1 MKEKIEKIIN
11 EAVEEVLKENV
22 KSRVELSWALLLKVK
37 EGIKTEAEPDRLE
50 VTHRL
55 IEAIVGATPKIVAV
69 KKLPFPVQD
78 AFGLHTDEDRLTVA
92 RQGWDGKW
100 YSTKNQSVVFETE
113 EEAISYFKNQKIK
126 FFLISDEEQ
135 EEVIRQLSQYI
146 YIDYADVLGPR
157 IASLVAMG
165 AKDDSPN
172 PMWNEKVRSLPDEA

>member
-11 EAVEEVLKENV
+11 EAVEEVLDENV
-22 KSRVELSWALLLKVK
+22 QCRVELAWEFLKLVK
-37 EGIKTEAEPDRLE
+37 SKVVVEGYPDDVE
-50 VTHRL
+50 VIHRL
-55 IEAIVGATPKIVAV
+55 IEANAGAMPKMVVI
-69 KKLPFPVQD
+69 KKLPSPVQD
-78 AFGLHTDEDRLTVA
+78 AFGLYTDEDRITVA
-92 RQGWDGKW
+92 RMGIDGRW
-100 YSTKNQSVVFETE
+100 YATKDPSINFNTE